1 MNDDI
6 GSPSIVSMQTLLT
19 DVLTDDVLIE
29 LSLLGLLSL
38 EVELGLVLDDSWQ
51 ASPPALRISYCRSYV
66 AKVM

>member
-1 MNDDI
+1 MGVATLNDDI

-29 LSLLGLLSL
+29 LSLLSL

-51 ASPPALRISYCRSYV
+51 ASPPALRISYCRS
-66 AKVM
+66 